1 MRLRERG
8 VALTKVARALGK
20 DPSTVS
26 RVNQRQR
33 RSREIEEAIAERLGL
48 SVRDAFPEWH
58 RRSRTSILAPRNR
71 PARTSASLTS
81 ACQRGGSHP
90 TPHTAASITW
100 RRYARSNGFV
110 R

>member
-8 VALTKVARALGK
+8 VSLTKVARTLGK

-58 RRSRTSILAPRNR
+58 RRRSDQRRTKPRHDSMI
-71 PARTSASLTS
+71 AKV
-81 ACQRGGSHP
+81 QGG
-90 TPHTAASITW
+90 
-100 RRYARSNGFV
+100 
-110 R
+110 